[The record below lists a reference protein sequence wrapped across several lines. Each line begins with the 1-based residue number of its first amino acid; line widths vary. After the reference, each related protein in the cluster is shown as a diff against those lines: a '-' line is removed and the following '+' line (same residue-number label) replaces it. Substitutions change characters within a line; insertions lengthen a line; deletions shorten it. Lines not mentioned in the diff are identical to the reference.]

1 MSFDCHR
8 DFVYHTKKFWS
19 CNYSVTWSSLHKFYA
34 LPHKL
39 NYILLS
45 AHKFKLPDIRTK
57 ICIRKVGSMRYTCTS
72 LLFYLTQ
79 VESVHVLTKK
89 HQRHSYLPRCEARC
103 TQQMT
108 AGLNTNVL
116 VILCTD
122 FTQLECGTHFT
133 VQFILFLR
141 HFDMV
146 FWSWLHS
153 PWEVRIYVAPIR
165 EQVTVDII
173 NIKTKLKKKKNF
185 LSKWSFVT
193 FVIRTDGPQTHRR
206 GFIYWSKCI

>member
-1 MSFDCHR
+1 
-8 DFVYHTKKFWS
+8 
-19 CNYSVTWSSLHKFYA
+19 
-34 LPHKL
+34 
-39 NYILLS
+39 
-45 AHKFKLPDIRTK
+45 
-57 ICIRKVGSMRYTCTS
+57 MRHTCTS

-79 VESVHVLTKK
+79 VESVHVLIEK

-108 AGLNTNVL
+108 TGLNTNIL
-116 VILCTD
+116 VILCTN

-153 PWEVRIYVAPIR
+153 P
-165 EQVTVDII
+165 
-173 NIKTKLKKKKNF
+173 
-185 LSKWSFVT
+185 
-193 FVIRTDGPQTHRR
+193 
-206 GFIYWSKCI
+206 